1 MNGIEVKYWE
11 GRTPEPEYYAPVD
24 PYQEQPPCRYN
35 LKELSRYARKVGKP
49 IAELTYDEVEQF
61 AV

>member
-1 MNGIEVKYWE
+1 MNGIRVKYWE

-24 PYQEQPPCRYN
+24 PYKEQSLCKYN
-35 LKELSRYARKVGKP
+35 LRELSRYARQVGKP
-49 IAELTYDEVEQF
+49 ITALTYDEVEQF